1 MDVTAATDLVNTAL
15 QTALVLALPVL
26 VVLFVASLLVSVLQA
41 LTQVQ
46 DQTLSIVPRLLVGGL
61 ALLFLLPWMLDRLSE
76 YTVELYQ
83 NVSVSL

>member
-1 MDVTAATDLVNTAL
+1 MDVTAAADLVNSAL
-15 QTALVLALPVL
+15 QTALVLALPAL
-26 VVLFVASLLVSVLQA
+26 AALFVASLLVSVLQA

-46 DQTLSIVPRLLVGGL
+46 DQTLSVVPRLVVGGV
-61 ALLFLLPWMLDRLSE
+61 ALLFLLPWMLDRLSA

>member
-1 MDVTAATDLVNTAL
+1 MDVTTAADLVNSAL

-46 DQTLSIVPRLLVGGL
+46 DQTVGVVPKLVVGGV
-61 ALLFLLPWMLDRLSE
+61 ALLLLLPWMLDRLSA

>member
-1 MDVTAATDLVNTAL
+1 MDVTAATDLVNSAL

-61 ALLFLLPWMLDRLSE
+61 ALMVLLPWMLDRLSE